1 VWLDDNDRTH
11 AGQEFFDNLEPLR
24 NNELPEDEFRRG
36 VVIAID
42 YQHGIF
48 VDCMLKLDESS
59 RFSML
64 LSLPR
69 KAVDFAPIGAH
80 RADSLLVR
88 RRLASRCMVRATS
101 RANKR
106 RVAGM
111 TDGGITETTRRIL
124 LPTKASPNWKCSDC
138 AWSQPFVQRLELEP
152 NVPTQAIEDAFHRH
166 KCTEHRHSKWA
177 R

>member
-1 VWLDDNDRTH
+1 MNPADRRRF
-11 AGQEFFDNLEPLR
+11 AICLR
-24 NNELPEDEFRRG
+24 K
-36 VVIAID
+36 V
-42 YQHGIF
+42 
-48 VDCMLKLDESS
+48 
-59 RFSML
+59 
-64 LSLPR
+64 
-69 KAVDFAPIGAH
+69 VDFVPIGAPQ
-80 RADSLLVR
+80 ADCLHSR
-88 RRLASRCMVRATS
+88 RRLASPILVRATS
-101 RANKR
+101 RENKR

-124 LPTKASPNWKCSDC
+124 LPTKASANWKCSDC